1 METAAR
7 PKTTNVFTGGAFPIA
22 HNQMTSPRWTTIA
35 DANARPKS
43 RACCLTG
50 KKAFPNS
57 EVKGP
62 PTYAGKKIRKANLA
76 VARSAM
82 ESPGSIPKAA
92 IMLMANPSE
101 AENAKAIQN
110 KVFRRMSF
118 TGFLTSCVPFQGST
132 EAEDVWQA
140 FPCELR

>member
-1 METAAR
+1 M
-7 PKTTNVFTGGAFPIA
+7 NVFTGGAAPIA
-22 HNQMTSPRWTTIA
+22 HTQMTSQGARLIA
-35 DANARPKS
+35 EPNARPKS
-43 RACCLTG
+43 RACYLTG
-50 KKAFPNS
+50 KKTLPNS

-101 AENAKAIQN
+101 AEKAKADPNRGISPN
-110 KVFRRMSF
+110 VVH
-118 TGFLTSCVPFQGST
+118 GVP
-132 EAEDVWQA
+132 
-140 FPCELR
+140 